1 MSVEGFLL
9 KRRRFRTTH
18 NMYQLTGD
26 DQHFDLD
33 VAVNLLEIVSK
44 AAEDGK
50 EIWTIV
56 PPGYKWQL
64 VK

>member
-1 MSVEGFLL
+1 MSIEGFLL
-9 KRRRFRTTH
+9 KRKRIRTPH
-18 NMYQLTGD
+18 NIYQLIAD

-33 VAVNLLEIVSK
+33 VAVNLLKNVNK

-50 EIWTIV
+50 EILTIV